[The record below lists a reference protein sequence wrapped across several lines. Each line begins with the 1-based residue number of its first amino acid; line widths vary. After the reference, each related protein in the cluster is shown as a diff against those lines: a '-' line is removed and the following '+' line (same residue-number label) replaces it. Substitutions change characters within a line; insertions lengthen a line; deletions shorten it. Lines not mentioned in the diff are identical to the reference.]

1 MGNRTQAQRDAVT
14 IEIGYALFSAFV
26 LALATFSALTVPP
39 AVFFDPS
46 ATLTKA
52 LLIAGAVLGGLVFVA
67 RVVHVLWGYRGA
79 PGTQPSQPGRTS
91 PDS

>member
-1 MGNRTQAQRDAVT
+1 MATRTQAQRDAMT
-14 IEIGYALFSAFV
+14 IETGYALLSAALLAGVAFAAVTGPWYLLGVSPSLSRVMLVAGGALAAVVFV
-26 LALATFSALTVPP
+26 L
-39 AVFFDPS
+39 
-46 ATLTKA
+46 
-52 LLIAGAVLGGLVFVA
+52 